1 MLRWCQSSVDLDL
14 TLGPL
19 TLGEKGEK
27 GEKDVGNLPVVGK
40 CWKNHGKTMIKKI
53 QMNQMESYTPI
64 SCGDRIDIDSN

>member
-1 MLRWCQSSVDLDL
+1 MPLPSKAPVASVASMLRWCQSSVDLDL

-40 CWKNHGKTMIKKI
+40 TMEK
-53 QMNQMESYTPI
+53 P
-64 SCGDRIDIDSN
+64 